1 MLPWQQKNNFSLV
14 VNNLCVKYCLTEYAN
29 HFKNPS
35 EPNTSSQSTWQRQST
50 SGLRYN
56 GTVCTEP
63 SHSQFQVMY
72 ARLCTYSSTLWD
84 VSRSTHPIH
93 VTQSNMDRR
102 SNMHTLWMHQSISQI
117 NKLTSFNKCVVLSY
131 IIPSLL
137 ITLFSLSSATF
148 PHSNL
153 RPQRKQKN
161 RWPISWTTS
170 LIIHTRKY
178 STGQVGY
185 N

>member
-1 MLPWQQKNNFSLV
+1 M
-14 VNNLCVKYCLTEYAN
+14 VNNLCVQYFSTEYAK

-50 SGLRYN
+50 SGLRYS
-56 GTVCTEP
+56 GTMCIEP
-63 SHSQFQVMY
+63 SHCQWQVMC
-72 ARLCTYSSTLWD
+72 ARLCTDSSTLWD
-84 VSRSTHPIH
+84 VSRSTHPIP
-93 VTQSNMDRR
+93 VTQSKMDRR

-131 IIPSLL
+131 IISSLS
-137 ITLFSLSSATF
+137 ITLFSLPSATF

-153 RPQRKQKN
+153 RPQRKQQN

-170 LIIHTRKY
+170 LIIHTREF